1 MDNLDVAILTKL
13 NALADRHGLKPYE
26 YVATLDRSAKSL
38 GCAIR
43 FETPAETGDHE
54 AAKVRSMYTALGVDR
69 TGMLHGGEIAVLDAI
84 DHALSVAPKSRTK

>member
-1 MDNLDVAILTKL
+1 MDNIDVAIFSKL
-13 NALADRHGLKPYE
+13 NALAERHGIKPYE
-26 YVATLDRSAKSL
+26 YVATLDRSPESL

-43 FETPAETGDHE
+43 FATPAETGDHQ

-69 TGMLHGGEIAVLDAI
+69 DGMLHGGEIAVLDAI